1 MSNRFYIARNSLYNI
16 VGWIIPAI
24 VQLLAVPYIVRNLG
38 YDAYG
43 VWSLVMAVMG
53 YFAFLDMNMLRGG
66 IRYLAEYDGKKD
78 KDSASQ
84 VVSFGLMAYMAIGLV
99 GLLII
104 AACVE
109 PVLLKML
116 KIPESLNDMAR
127 HTLYLAALG
136 FFLLMTQTYLLSIPR
151 ALHRFDISNK
161 IEIMFQV
168 GGTGAV
174 VGMLFLG
181 YGLLEIVIVRI
192 IANVICIVAA
202 YVSIHKLM
210 PYYKFSP
217 RIDRKIAKEISS
229 YSLVS
234 FAGRLGVSTTSYANT
249 FIAGSLLGT
258 TAVTLFTV
266 PFMLVDRIMNIS
278 SRLSMVIFPIASAL
292 GAQARHNE
300 LIAIYKKMTN
310 YIFTINLYLTLVLCL
325 FSWNILALWMG
336 EKFAD
341 TSSFILLTVAIGY
354 LFNTTTTLPSLVN
367 DGIGKPKV
375 TSAFAFIHGFVAVGL
390 VTSIGM
396 MLGLNGIAI
405 GYCMSCIVMA
415 ITFNIYVHKK
425 VIGISWSE
433 IIAVAY
439 FRSVIFSVLIVI
451 TFVVLRVNNL
461 LPGHTIVSIMAEIIV
476 VSLLYF
482 VFAFRYVLEPGDR
495 SRITTYAG
503 RLIGRAA
510 KERP

>member
-1 MSNRFYIARNSLYNI
+1 MGNRFFIARNSLYNI
-16 VGWIIPAI
+16 VGWIVPAI
-24 VQLLAVPYIVRNLG
+24 VQLLAVPYVVKNLG
-38 YDAYG
+38 YDSYG
-43 VWSLVMAVMG
+43 IWSLVMAVMG

-66 IRYLAEYDGKKD
+66 IRYLAEYDGKMD
-78 KDSASQ
+78 KANASQ
-84 VVSFGLMAYMAIGLV
+84 VVSFGLLAYTAIGLV
-99 GLLII
+99 GLVII
-104 AACVE
+104 SACVE

-136 FFLLMTQTYLLSIPR
+136 FFLLMVQTYLLSIPR
-151 ALHRFDISNK
+151 ALHRFDVSNK

-192 IANVICIVAA
+192 IANVVCIVAA
-202 YVSIHKLM
+202 YVAIHKLM

-217 RIDRKIAKEISS
+217 QIDRKIAKEISS

-234 FAGRLGVSTTSYANT
+234 FAGRLGMSTTSYANT

-300 LIAIYKKMTN
+300 LIAIYRKMTS
-310 YIFTINLYLTLVLCL
+310 YIFSINLYLTLVLCL

-341 TSSFILLTVAIGY
+341 SSSFILMIVAIGY
-354 LFNTTTTLPSLVN
+354 LFNTTTTLPSLMN
-367 DGIGKPKV
+367 DGIGNPKV
-375 TSAFAFIHGFVAVGL
+375 TSIFAFIHGFVAVGM
-390 VTSIGM
+390 VTGIGM
-396 MLGLNGIAI
+396 MLGLKGIAI
-405 GYCMSCIVMA
+405 GYCVSTVVMSIV
-415 ITFNIYVHKK
+415 FNLYVHNK
-425 VIGISWSE
+425 VIKVSWSE
-433 IIAVAY
+433 IIAAAY
-439 FRSVIFSVLIVI
+439 FPSAIFAVLIAVA
-451 TFVVLRVNNL
+451 FVVLRVSNL
-461 LPGHTIVSIMAEIIV
+461 LPERSLLGLLVEVAV

-482 VFAFRYVLEPGDR
+482 VFVYLYVLEGNDR
-495 SRITTYAG
+495 SRIATYAG
-503 RLIGRAA
+503 RLIGRAV